1 VRAVE
6 VVIETHPRRIPHLR
20 ARNLRHDQTDAEAQ
34 LWARMR
40 GGQLEGLKFRRQ
52 FQVGQFIAD
61 FCCPQR
67 RLIIELDGGHH
78 AEQLSADEW
87 RSKLLGER
95 GYRVLRFWNDEVLTN
110 MDGVLEQIV
119 AVLGERR

>member
-1 VRAVE
+1 M
-6 VVIETHPRRIPHLR
+6 VIETHPRRIPHLR

-52 FQVGQFIAD
+52 FPVGQFIAD

-67 RLIIELDGGHH
+67 RLIIELDGGQH
-78 AEQLSADEW
+78 AEQLPLMSGAQNFW
-87 RSKLLGER
+87 VSVATASLGSGMTR
-95 GYRVLRFWNDEVLTN
+95 C
-110 MDGVLEQIV
+110 
-119 AVLGERR
+119 